1 MLSGL
6 ENLDTE
12 LSRWA
17 LMGRQADFWLRDD
30 DATIQTPALDRLLSF
45 VNDARIPLALAVIPA
60 SATIGLARY
69 LEPLGVV
76 SVIQHGYAHLNHENN
91 GGKKSE
97 FPETRS
103 LDTVIG
109 DLVKGRSV
117 IADLFGAQSLPVLA
131 PPWNRI
137 SSPAV
142 QSLFN
147 CGISGLSRFQPR
159 SSSFAATGV
168 KQINTHVDLISWRD
182 GKVGKAGH
190 KVAAEI
196 ASHLAARR
204 TGEADL
210 SEATGILSHHLTM
223 DETAWKAFSEVLTF
237 LSSDNRVHWKNAESL
252 FAEQ

>member
-1 MLSGL
+1 MLSGW
-6 ENLDTE
+6 ENLDAE

-30 DATIQTPALDRLLSF
+30 DATIQTPALDRLLSL
-45 VNDARIPLALAVIPA
+45 VNVARVPLALAVIPA
-60 SATIGLARY
+60 STTTDLARY
-69 LEPLGVV
+69 LGALETV
-76 SVIQHGYAHLNHENN
+76 SVIQHGYAHINHESK

-103 LDTVIG
+103 LDAVIR
-109 DLVKGRSV
+109 DLVRGRSV
-117 IADLFGAQSLPVLA
+117 IVDLFGNQSLPVLA

-137 SSPAV
+137 SSQAV

-147 CGISGLSRFQPR
+147 CGISGLSGFKPR
-159 SSSFAATGV
+159 TSGFAATGV
-168 KQINTHVDLISWRD
+168 KQINTHIDLISWRD

-190 KVAAEI
+190 KIAAEI

-204 TGEADL
+204 TGEVDRN
-210 SEATGILSHHLTM
+210 EATGILSHHLAM
-223 DETAWKAFSEVLTF
+223 DETAWNTLAEILNI
-237 LSSDNRVHWKNAESL
+237 LSTDGRVRWKRANLL

>member
-1 MLSGL
+1 MPSGW

-30 DATIQTPALDRLLSF
+30 DATIQTPTLDRLLSL
-45 VNDARIPLALAVIPA
+45 VDVAGTPLALAVIPA
-60 SATIGLARY
+60 SATTGLARC
-69 LEPLGVV
+69 LEPLAAV

-103 LDTVIG
+103 LDTVVG

-117 IADLFGAQSLPVLA
+117 IADLFGRQSLPVLA

-147 CGISGLSRFQPR
+147 CGIVGLSRFQPR
-159 SSSFAATGV
+159 SSSLAATGV
-168 KQINTHVDLISWRD
+168 KQINTHIDLIAWRE

-190 KVAAEI
+190 TVAAEI
-196 ASHLAARR
+196 AGHLAARR

-210 SEATGILSHHLTM
+210 SEATGILSHHLAM
-223 DETAWKAFSEVLTF
+223 DETAWKALSEVLTF
-237 LSSDNRVHWKNAESL
+237 LSSDNRVHWKNADSL
-252 FAEQ
+252 FVE

>member
-1 MLSGL
+1 MLFGW
-6 ENLDTE
+6 ENLDAE

-30 DATIQTPALDRLLSF
+30 DATIQTPALDRLLSL
-45 VNDARIPLALAVIPA
+45 VNVARIPLALAVIPA
-60 SATIGLARY
+60 SATTGLARY
-69 LEPLGVV
+69 LEALETV

-103 LDTVIG
+103 LDTIIG
-109 DLVKGRSV
+109 DLVEGRSV
-117 IADLFGAQSLPVLA
+117 IADLFGNQSLPVLA

-137 SSPAV
+137 SSQAV

-147 CGISGLSRFQPR
+147 CGISGLSGFKPR
-159 SSSFAATGV
+159 TSSFAATGV
-168 KQINTHVDLISWRD
+168 KQINTHIDLIAWRE

-190 KVAAEI
+190 TVAAEI

-204 TGEADL
+204 TGDADL
-210 SEATGILSHHLTM
+210 FEATGILSHHLAM
-223 DETAWKAFSEVLTF
+223 DEIAWKALSEVLTF
-237 LSSDNRVHWKNAESL
+237 LSSDNRVHWKNADSL
-252 FAEQ
+252 FAE

>member
-1 MLSGL
+1 MLSGW
-6 ENLDTE
+6 ENLDAE

-17 LMGRQADFWLRDD
+17 LIGRQADFWLRDD
-30 DATIQTPALDRLLSF
+30 DATIQAPALERLLSL

-69 LEPLGVV
+69 LEPSGAV
-76 SVIQHGYAHLNHENN
+76 SVIQHGYAHVNHENN

-117 IADLFGAQSLPVLA
+117 IADLFGGQSLPVLA

-137 SSPAV
+137 SSSAV

-159 SSSFAATGV
+159 FSSFAATGV

-182 GKVGKAGH
+182 GKVGKAGQ

-210 SEATGILSHHLTM
+210 SEATGILSHHLAM
-223 DETAWKAFSEVLTF
+223 DETAWKALSEVLTF
-237 LSSDNRVHWKNAESL
+237 LSSDNRVHWKNADSL
-252 FAEQ
+252 FAE

>member
-1 MLSGL
+1 MPSGW

-30 DATIQTPALDRLLSF
+30 DATIQTPALDRLLSL
-45 VNDARIPLALAVIPA
+45 VDVAGIPLALAVIPA
-60 SATIGLARY
+60 SATTGLARC
-69 LEPLGVV
+69 LEPLAAV

-103 LDTVIG
+103 LDTVVG
-109 DLVKGRSV
+109 DLVKGRSA
-117 IADLFGAQSLPVLA
+117 IADLFGRQSLPVLA

-147 CGISGLSRFQPR
+147 CGIVGLSRFQPR
-159 SSSFAATGV
+159 SSSLAATGV
-168 KQINTHVDLISWRD
+168 KQINTHIDLIAWRE

-190 KVAAEI
+190 TVAAEI
-196 ASHLAARR
+196 AGHLAARR

-210 SEATGILSHHLTM
+210 SEATGILSHHLAM
-223 DETAWKAFSEVLTF
+223 DVTAWKALSEVLTF
-237 LSSDNRVHWKNAESL
+237 LSSDNRVHWKNADSL
-252 FAEQ
+252 FVE

>member
-1 MLSGL
+1 MLSGW
-6 ENLDTE
+6 ENLDAE

-17 LMGRQADFWLRDD
+17 LIGRQADFWLRDD
-30 DATIQTPALDRLLSF
+30 DATIQAPALERLLSL

-69 LEPLGVV
+69 LEPSGAV
-76 SVIQHGYAHLNHENN
+76 SVIQHGYAHVNHENN

-117 IADLFGAQSLPVLA
+117 IADLFGGQSLPVLA

-137 SSPAV
+137 SSSAV

-159 SSSFAATGV
+159 FSSFAATGV

-182 GKVGKAGH
+182 GKVGKAGQ

-210 SEATGILSHHLTM
+210 SEATGILSHHLAM
-223 DETAWKAFSEVLTF
+223 DETAWKALSEVLTF

>member
-1 MLSGL
+1 MPSGW

-30 DATIQTPALDRLLSF
+30 DATIQTPALDRLLSL
-45 VNDARIPLALAVIPA
+45 VDAAGIPLALAVIPA
-60 SATIGLARY
+60 SAATGLARC
-69 LEPLGVV
+69 LEPLAAV

-103 LDTVIG
+103 LDTVVG

-117 IADLFGAQSLPVLA
+117 IADLFGRQSLPVLA
-131 PPWNRI
+131 PPWTRI

-147 CGISGLSRFQPR
+147 CGIVGLSRFQPR
-159 SSSFAATGV
+159 SSSLAATGV
-168 KQINTHVDLISWRD
+168 KQINTHIDLIAWRE

-190 KVAAEI
+190 TVAAEI
-196 ASHLAARR
+196 AGHLAARR

-210 SEATGILSHHLTM
+210 SEATGILSHHLAM
-223 DETAWKAFSEVLTF
+223 DETAWKALSEVLTF
-237 LSSDNRVHWKNAESL
+237 LSSDNRVHWKNADSL
-252 FAEQ
+252 FAE